1 MRKRIQLSML
11 TVTIITILAMTF
23 DVETLYLLVNKRR
36 MQQDSWF
43 ELVVYVVVTIG
54 IIALCVIASKLL
66 TKRIVGPVEEMVAH
80 IDDSTYTPEYEEL
93 IPIMKKI
100 RNQHIDV
107 LAAAKSRQDFSA
119 SVSHEL
125 KTPLTAISGYAE
137 LLETG
142 MVAPDKQQ
150 HFIEE
155 IKHNS
160 DRLLGLINDIISL
173 SELDGSQELEFETV
187 DLYQLVKESVDTL
200 VIVANKSKIHLIF
213 DGEPCN
219 VFGNRECLREVVY
232 NLVQN
237 AIKYNNENGHV
248 WVNVYQEK
256 TPVLVVKD
264 DGIGIPA
271 SEQDKVFERFYR
283 VDKSRS
289 KATGGTGL
297 GLSIV
302 KHIVE
307 LHNAKIILD
316 SEPCVGT
323 EIKVV
328 F

>member
-11 TVTIITILAMTF
+11 TIAIITIIAMTF

-36 MQQDSWF
+36 MQQDSWL

-54 IIALCVIASKLL
+54 ILALCIIASKTL
-66 TKRIVGPVEEMVAH
+66 TDKIVGPVNKMAEHV
-80 IDDSTYTPEYEEL
+80 DDNTYMPEYQEL
-93 IPIMKKI
+93 VPIMDKI
-100 RNQHIDV
+100 RSQHIDV
-107 LAAAKSRQDFSA
+107 LAAAKARQDFSA

-142 MVAPDKQQ
+142 MVEPDKQQ

-173 SELDGSQELEFETV
+173 SQLDSNQALDFETI
-187 DLYQLVKESVDTL
+187 DLYQLVQESLDTL
-200 VIVANKSKIHLIF
+200 AMVAGKSKIQLIF
-213 DGEPCN
+213 DGERCN
-219 VFGNRECLREVVY
+219 IYANKECIREVVY

-248 WVNVYQEK
+248 WINVYTEK
-256 TPVLVVKD
+256 TQVLVVKD
-264 DGIGIPA
+264 DGIGIPLP
-271 SEQDKVFERFYR
+271 EQERVFERFYR

-302 KHIVE
+302 KHIAD

-316 SEPCVGT
+316 SEPGVGT